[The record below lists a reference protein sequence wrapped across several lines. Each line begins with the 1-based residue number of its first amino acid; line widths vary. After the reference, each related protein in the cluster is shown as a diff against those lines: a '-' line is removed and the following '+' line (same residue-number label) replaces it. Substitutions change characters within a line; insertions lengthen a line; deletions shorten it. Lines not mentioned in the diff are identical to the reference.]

1 MQTVLIVIHL
11 LIVIALVGV
20 VLIQRSEGGGLGIGG
35 GSGFMTARGTK
46 NALTRLTAILA
57 LCFFATSIALV
68 VLDSVSNPA
77 ADIIN
82 RIPAK
87 ETQVPTQNTPSTAT
101 EQIPTG
107 EGQAPANNANQPAGS
122 NSQVMKTRRATKA
135 RQRRMLKNL
144 PQMAINQ
151 LRLRKIRF
159 RSNRKIRYQTTKRG
173 IGILF

>member
-68 VLDSVSNPA
+68 VLDSISNPA

-82 RIPAK
+82 RIPVTDKKTPAV
-87 ETQVPTQNTPSTAT
+87 TPVTPSQAIPSSTNGQLPTDNSKQPEADNKLNGKDGNGSENQAKPEGNTA
-101 EQIPTG
+101 
-107 EGQAPANNANQPAGS
+107 APAEESPVPQQPE
-122 NSQVMKTRRATKA
+122 NPVPH
-135 RQRRMLKNL
+135 N
-144 PQMAINQ
+144 
-151 LRLRKIRF
+151 
-159 RSNRKIRYQTTKRG
+159 
-173 IGILF
+173 

>member
-68 VLDSVSNPA
+68 VLDSVSNST

-87 ETQVPTQNTPSTAT
+87 DTKAPTQNTPSTAT

-122 NSQVMKTRRATKA
+122 NQSGNEDQKGSQSTITPDAQKSSTNGNKSAPVTE
-135 RQRRMLKNL
+135 NPV
-144 PQMAINQ
+144 PQQPENPVP
-151 LRLRKIRF
+151 
-159 RSNRKIRYQTTKRG
+159 NN
-173 IGILF
+173 

>member
-57 LCFFATSIALV
+57 LCFFITSIALV

-77 ADIIN
+77 SDIIK
-82 RIPAK
+82 RIPVTDTKAPA
-87 ETQVPTQNTPSTAT
+87 ETIPAVPTP
-101 EQIPTG
+101 PTG
-107 EGQAPANNANQPAGS
+107 EQKPEDGAKQPTIYEKLGGKADQGEADQDQPGNSKATGGEENPVPQQPENPVPNN
-122 NSQVMKTRRATKA
+122 
-135 RQRRMLKNL
+135 
-144 PQMAINQ
+144 
-151 LRLRKIRF
+151 
-159 RSNRKIRYQTTKRG
+159 
-173 IGILF
+173 

>member
-68 VLDSVSNPA
+68 VLDSISNPA

-82 RIPAK
+82 RIPVTDKKTPAAPS
-87 ETQVPTQNTPSTAT
+87 ETPSQAVPSTTNGLTPADGSKQPRVDDT
-101 EQIPTG
+101 LNGNNVNDG
-107 EGQAPANNANQPAGS
+107 ENQAKPEGNAEVPAEESPVPQQPENPVPNN
-122 NSQVMKTRRATKA
+122 
-135 RQRRMLKNL
+135 
-144 PQMAINQ
+144 
-151 LRLRKIRF
+151 
-159 RSNRKIRYQTTKRG
+159 
-173 IGILF
+173 

>member
-87 ETQVPTQNTPSTAT
+87 ETQAPTQNTPSTAT

-107 EGQAPANNANQPAGS
+107 EGQAPTNNANQPAGS
-122 NSQVMKTRRATKA
+122 DQSGGKDQKSGQSTTTPDAQKSSTDGNKSAPVME
-135 RQRRMLKNL
+135 NPV
-144 PQMAINQ
+144 PQQQENPVP
-151 LRLRKIRF
+151 
-159 RSNRKIRYQTTKRG
+159 NN
-173 IGILF
+173 

>member
-122 NSQVMKTRRATKA
+122 NQSGNEDQKGSQSTTTPDAQKSSTNGNKSAPVTE
-135 RQRRMLKNL
+135 NPV
-144 PQMAINQ
+144 PQQQENPVP
-151 LRLRKIRF
+151 
-159 RSNRKIRYQTTKRG
+159 NN
-173 IGILF
+173 

>member
-87 ETQVPTQNTPSTAT
+87 DTQAPTQTTPSTT
-101 EQIPTG
+101 SGQIPTG
-107 EGQAPANNANQPAGS
+107 QGETPANNANQPAGS
-122 NSQVMKTRRATKA
+122 DQSGGKGQTDGQSTTTPDAQKSSTDDNKSAPATE
-135 RQRRMLKNL
+135 NPV
-144 PQMAINQ
+144 PQQQENPVP
-151 LRLRKIRF
+151 
-159 RSNRKIRYQTTKRG
+159 NN
-173 IGILF
+173 